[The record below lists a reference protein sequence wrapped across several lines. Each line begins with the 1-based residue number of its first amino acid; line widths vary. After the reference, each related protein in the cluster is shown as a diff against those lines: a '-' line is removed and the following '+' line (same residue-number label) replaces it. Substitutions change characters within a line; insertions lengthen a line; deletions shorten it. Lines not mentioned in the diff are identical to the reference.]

1 MFDKSG
7 VSVAAAWHG
16 IMDFAIHHH
25 LPYSAIQNLLNLF
38 SFISPENNHLL
49 KTLHLLKKQ
58 YKLEV
63 PEKKYCSHCL
73 QIVPVNEAKCS
84 KVVCRKLVL
93 IFVGMYMYLLL
104 NRLKY
109 YLKVTYVA

>member
-25 LPYSAIQNLLNLF
+25 LPYSAIQNLLKLL
-38 SFISPENNHLL
+38 SFISPESNHLP

-63 PEKKYCSHCL
+63 PEKKKYCSHCL
-73 QIVPVNEAKCS
+73 QIVQANEAKCS
-84 KVVCRKLVL
+84 KLVCKKNCADICWYVHVPIAEQIKVL
-93 IFVGMYMYLLL
+93 FEGKII
-104 NRLKY
+104 
-109 YLKVTYVA
+109 